1 MFRLVQLLNM
11 DFMLVFISKWGKVS
25 PQSGG
30 SFNLSQRRAGVVT
43 KWGSFF
49 MLQSGPSGINK

>member
-1 MFRLVQLLNM
+1 
-11 DFMLVFISKWGKVS
+11 MLVFISKWGKVS

-30 SFNLSQRRAGVVT
+30 SFNISQRRAGVVT

-49 MLQSGPSGINK
+49 MLQSWASGINK

>member
-1 MFRLVQLLNM
+1 
-11 DFMLVFISKWGKVS
+11 MLVFISKWDKVS
-25 PQSGG
+25 AQSGG

-49 MLQSGPSGINK
+49 MLQSGASGINK